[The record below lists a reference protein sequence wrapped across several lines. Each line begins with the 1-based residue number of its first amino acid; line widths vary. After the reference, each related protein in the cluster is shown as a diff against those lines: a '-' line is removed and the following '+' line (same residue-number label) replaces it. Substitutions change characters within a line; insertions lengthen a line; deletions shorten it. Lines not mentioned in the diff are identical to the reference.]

1 MAGDDLEQQTRKE
14 CARQNYDESS
24 LFVFLLL
31 FIFFNNCEHFFFGFN
46 HIYYY

>member
-24 LFVFLLL
+24 LCFLKN
-31 FIFFNNCEHFFFGFN
+31 IFNNCEN
-46 HIYYY
+46 